1 MKFQFD
7 WDTDKADK
15 NIGKHNVSFDEA
27 VSVFD
32 DPMLIAVI
40 DDEHSIDEERY
51 ITVGLSK
58 HGRLLMVAHT
68 DREGQIGKDE
78 SGLSVHV
85 RQPKKRN
92 DFMQTPNNYDDYELR
107 DEYDLSEMTVVAKGR
122 YAEHRRTGKNVIFT

>member
-68 DREGQIGKDE
+68 DREGRIRIISSRKAT
-78 SGLSVHV
+78 
-85 RQPKKRN
+85 KKEERFYA
-92 DFMQTPNNYDDYELR
+92 D
-107 DEYDLSEMTVVAKGR
+107 SE
-122 YAEHRRTGKNVIFT
+122 